1 MGQNSK
7 IEVKTT
13 AAGLARGDE
22 MTHERLRGTV
32 SHLQPVVLYP
42 RNRTQP
48 SRSAVR
54 VTFRPANARRSSRQ
68 FVLELSAPVTVRRTA
83 AFEVVS

>member
-1 MGQNSK
+1 MGQHTA
-7 IEVKTT
+7 EVSTT
-13 AAGLARGDE
+13 AGELRRGDE
-22 MTHERLRGTV
+22 MTHERLKGTV

-54 VTFRPANARRSSRQ
+54 VTFRPANRNRSSRT
-68 FVLELSAPVTVRRTA
+68 FLLELAAPVKVRRA
-83 AFEVVS
+83 VAFEVVG